1 MEYHQKLLMHSN
13 SCTIIQQAKS
23 MQEESFQSHSLN
35 RSTTRRCPGT
45 VLFFII
51 FIIVIDYIS
60 KLSADDFGYKTHKR
74 TSQPKSQR
82 TLQSRASR
90 EDKIT
95 DQKLNDLALVDYIA
109 LLENDKNQA
118 QLQQLSAHQQ
128 NAARIGL
135 DINVDSINPT

>member
-1 MEYHQKLLMHSN
+1 MHDHSTSQVYVGGEFSEPFSEQEYYKEMSWYR
-13 SCTIIQQAKS
+13 
-23 MQEESFQSHSLN
+23 SF
-35 RSTTRRCPGT
+35 C
-45 VLFFII
+45 II

-60 KLSADDFGYKTHKR
+60 KLSADDFGYKTHKT
-74 TSQPKSQR
+74 TSQPKTQR

-128 NAARIGL
+128 NAAKIGL